1 MHRLILGCILASI
14 LGGAIAVAQ
23 SPVTSTKPL
32 TTPGMNQPLLVP
44 PPTTSKNSPS
54 PAGSGLGLG
63 VQIVPGVS
71 PVTNPQASKGG
82 SDAEKI
88 HKAETRVTVRGFD
101 KVDRLTRGGKSSEEA
116 KGKSTE
122 QKVWLPS
129 NFKPNLPGADRPAKV
144 DAVTTK
150 RSTKPDELGSARD
163 YAKPPAKSG
172 AGGQDKSKFGTWGPG
187 YTPDKSSTDKSKF
200 GTWGPG
206 FTPDK
211 SSKDGQ
217 YGTWGPGY
225 TPETDNSSNDKS
237 KYGTYGPGYTPDN
250 SSNDKSKYG
259 TYGPGYTPHKSSKDG
274 SKKQPEYEGWYIDSI
289 PVGEASGGTGTKTGA
304 STGTGTGTG
313 GSTGGKSQM
322 ESQNDKQS
330 QSSEKPSQ

>member
-116 KGKSTE
+116 KGKST
-122 QKVWLPS
+122 
-129 NFKPNLPGADRPAKV
+129 
-144 DAVTTK
+144 
-150 RSTKPDELGSARD
+150 
-163 YAKPPAKSG
+163 
-172 AGGQDKSKFGTWGPG
+172 DKSKWGPG

-206 FTPDK
+206 YTPDK
-211 SSKDGQ
+211 SS
-217 YGTWGPGY
+217 
-225 TPETDNSSNDKS
+225 NDKS
-237 KYGTYGPGYTPDN
+237 RYGTYGPGYTPDK
-250 SSNDKSKYG
+250 SSADKSKFG
-259 TYGPGYTPHKSSKDG
+259 TWGPGYTSDSSSKDG
-274 SKKQPEYEGWYIDSI
+274 S
-289 PVGEASGGTGTKTGA
+289 TT
-304 STGTGTGTG
+304 
-313 GSTGGKSQM
+313 GKSQS
-322 ESQNDKQS
+322 ENQDGDKQT
-330 QSSEKPSQ
+330 QSSQTPSQ